1 MNRSLLFYLFSL
13 LLFSSNGIVSNYIPL
28 DSAYIVL
35 LRTLIG
41 GALLLALFLLRGG
54 RFTFYHHWRQFFF
67 LLASGV
73 SMGLSWMF
81 LFEAYNLVG
90 VSIASLLYYCGPV
103 IVMALS
109 PLLFHERLT
118 AGRAAGFLAVI
129 VGVVLVNNT
138 ASGGTGNTWGIAC
151 GLLSAATYALLV
163 ICNKKAAPITG
174 FENVVLQMVTSFF
187 TVAAFVGVTQGFAFR
202 LPAEGILPMA
212 ILGVVN
218 TALGCYLYF
227 SSIGQLRVQTV
238 AICSYLD
245 PLAAVLLSALVLHE
259 TLTTPQLIGAA
270 LILGGALA
278 GELLKGR
285 QSEVKP

>member
-1 MNRSLLFYLFSL
+1 MNRSLLFYLCSL

-28 DSAYIVL
+28 DSTYIVL

-81 LFEAYNLVG
+81 LFEAYDRVG

-118 AGRAAGFLAVI
+118 AGRAVGFLSVI
-129 VGVVLVNNT
+129 VGVVLVNSIT
-138 ASGGTGNTWGIAC
+138 SGGAGDTWGVAC
-151 GLLSAATYALLV
+151 GLLSAATYGLLV
-163 ICNKKAAPITG
+163 ICNKKAAPIVG
-174 FENVVLQMVTSFF
+174 FENVVLQMVTAFF
-187 TVAAFVGVTQGFAFR
+187 TVAVFVGVTQGFAIH
-202 LPAEGILPMA
+202 LPAEGVLPMA

-245 PLAAVLLSALVLHE
+245 PLSAVLLSALVLHE
-259 TLTTPQLIGAA
+259 TLTPRQLLGAA
-270 LILGGALA
+270 LILGGALV
-278 GELLKGR
+278 GELFK
-285 QSEVKP
+285 EHHAEE